1 MWHGNRSAAR
11 SRQPFPIDHSVRH
24 REGASSAGR
33 PCLARLLDQVD
44 VRCRTVI
51 AFNVGL
57 LLVGVVGG
65 ALVGV
70 GLAVTSRRRA
80 DATAALLEHGERVAA
95 TVLDV
100 TSEGAQ
106 LQWRT
111 VRLRCDDGREVRD
124 RLDSMVASRLAVQA
138 GERRMVVRSRST
150 DDPGCRVVDALGTE
164 GNSLM
169 AAAIA
174 GAVIV
179 ALGVAAAF
187 AL

>member
-1 MWHGNRSAAR
+1 M
-11 SRQPFPIDHSVRH
+11 
-24 REGASSAGR
+24 
-33 PCLARLLDQVD
+33 
-44 VRCRTVI
+44 I

-65 ALVGV
+65 AVVGV
-70 GLAVTSRRRA
+70 GLAVTAKRRA
-80 DATAALLEHGERVAA
+80 GATAMLLEHGERVAA
-95 TVLDV
+95 TVLEV

-106 LQWRT
+106 LQWRS

-124 RLDSMVASRLAVQA
+124 RLDSMVASRLAVQV
-138 GERRMVVRSRST
+138 GEPRMVVRSRSA
-150 DDPGCRVVDALGTE
+150 DDPGCRLVDSLGTE
-164 GNSLM
+164 GNSLT
-169 AAAIA
+169 AAVIA